1 MTTVEERELS
11 HREVEDKNR
20 LLRLQERYDLE
31 HQGVAKWVAKLDADY
46 LGVKFEE
53 LGEQEE
59 EEAIEDEDSEG

>member
-31 HQGVAKWVAKLDADY
+31 HQGVAKWMVKLDADY
-46 LGVKFEE
+46 LGVKYEE
-53 LGEQEE
+53 LDERIE
-59 EEAIEDEDSEG
+59 EEAVEDEGS